1 MLSPDIRQRK
11 RKLIR
16 RGYTKALSRKSKS
29 EVLQGQIWTALEY
42 TFPIN
47 FIVGGGGAHGVVV
60 SVMPPVIHKI
70 NY

>member
-1 MLSPDIRQRK
+1 M
-11 RKLIR
+11 IR
-16 RGYTKALSRKSKS
+16 RGYTKALSRKAKS

-47 FIVGGGGAHGVVV
+47 DIDGGGGEHGVVV
-60 SVMPPVIHKI
+60 SVMSPVIHKI